1 MNQETGSLYQVWVPG
16 QMYTANSVLSET
28 MECKEEIILPGLPV
42 TALVKE
48 EVGLRFDEQNDFGLQ
63 DNVGVQD
70 STGIQN
76 DIRVKKDIGVQ
87 NDIGVQ
93 DNAIQSEISGSG
105 EKQLIVRPCTGV
117 FSQQNYFNSQIKYRG
132 SRGRRDHLAP
142 KPPQR

>member
-16 QMYTANSVLSET
+16 QIYTANSVLSET

-87 NDIGVQ
+87 

-105 EKQLIVRPCTGV
+105 EKQLIVRPCTEV

>member
-1 MNQETGSLYQVWVPG
+1 MNQETESFYQVWVPG

-76 DIRVKKDIGVQ
+76 YIRVKK
-87 NDIGVQ
+87 DIGVQ

-105 EKQLIVRPCTGV
+105 EKQLIVRPCTEV
-117 FSQQNYFNSQIKYRG
+117 FSQNYFNSQIKYRG
-132 SRGRRDHLAP
+132 SRSRRDHLAP

>member
-1 MNQETGSLYQVWVPG
+1 MNQETESFYQVWVPG

-76 DIRVKKDIGVQ
+76 YIRVKK
-87 NDIGVQ
+87 DIGVQ

-105 EKQLIVRPCTGV
+105 EKKQLIVRPCTGV

-132 SRGRRDHLAP
+132 SRGRRDHLAS

>member
-1 MNQETGSLYQVWVPG
+1 MNQETESFYQVWVPG

-76 DIRVKKDIGVQ
+76 YIRVKK
-87 NDIGVQ
+87 DIGVQ